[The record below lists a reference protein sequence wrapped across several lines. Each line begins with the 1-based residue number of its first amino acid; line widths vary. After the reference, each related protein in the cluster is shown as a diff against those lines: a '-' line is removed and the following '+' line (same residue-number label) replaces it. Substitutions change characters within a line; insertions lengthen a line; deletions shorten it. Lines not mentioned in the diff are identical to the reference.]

1 MVHAETL
8 QTLHPAAGATAAVV
22 EFVGELRHAA
32 LPHEVRHYARRHL
45 LDTVGVMIAGAGGEV
60 ATRAE
65 AVLAA
70 VRPAGRIP
78 VPGRARRADL
88 IDAAFLGGTAAH
100 GIELDDGFRQGSV
113 HPGCVVVPAV
123 LALGY
128 DRHADGRALMEA
140 IVAGYEA
147 VIAIG
152 RACHPDLRQRGFHP
166 TAAVG
171 VFGSVAAAGKMRGL
185 SADALANALGLAAS
199 SAAGLFA
206 FVNGGGDIK
215 RLHAGHAAREGLQ
228 AALLAEQ
235 GVEGPPDVI
244 EARDGFMQAFAFGRA
259 DKARAALASEASG
272 QRGHSKSARAGHSP
286 EPGSSAR
293 VALASEASGQRGH
306 SKSARA
312 GHSPEPGS
320 SARAALASEAS
331 GQRGHSKSA
340 RAIALPPAAPF
351 GITDCY
357 IKPYPCCRHIQPAVE
372 ALIGLINDEAI
383 SSDEVERIEVATYRI
398 AAEHAET
405 GWDDFASAQ
414 LSFPYLMGLALK
426 FRAVKFEHFSE
437 QTRRDPAFAAIAR
450 KLSVTAPPDVD
461 RLYPQLRP
469 ARVTV
474 TTARGSF
481 TRQADEALGSRIVP
495 LDDAGLTAKFFDL
508 VGPVLGAAGA
518 KELGERLWSLDE
530 ISDVAPLV
538 EAMAKPA

>member
-1 MVHAETL
+1 MSHAEAL
-8 QTLHPAAGATAAVV
+8 YTLHPAAGATQAIVA
-22 EFVGELRHAA
+22 FVSGLRHAA
-32 LPHEVRHYARRHL
+32 LTDEVRHYARRHL

-65 AVLAA
+65 ALLAA
-70 VRPAGRIP
+70 VRPAGRVP

-88 IDAAFLGGTAAH
+88 LDAAFLGGTAAH

-113 HPGCVVVPAV
+113 HPGCVVMPAV

-128 DRHADGRALMEA
+128 ERRISGAALIEA

-147 VIAIG
+147 EIAIG

-166 TAAVG
+166 AAAVG
-171 VFGSVAAAGKMRGL
+171 VFGAVMAAGKLRGL
-185 SADALANALGLAAS
+185 SSVKLAHALGIAAS

-215 RLHAGHAAREGLQ
+215 RLHAGHASREGLQ

-259 DKARAALASEASG
+259 GKARG
-272 QRGHSKSARAGHSP
+272 
-286 EPGSSAR
+286 
-293 VALASEASGQRGH
+293 
-306 SKSARA
+306 
-312 GHSPEPGS
+312 
-320 SARAALASEAS
+320 
-331 GQRGHSKSA
+331 
-340 RAIALPPAAPF
+340 IMLPPDAPF

-372 ALIGLINDEAI
+372 ALIGLLADEKIA
-383 SSDEVERIEVATYRI
+383 SEEVERIEVATYRI

-414 LSFPYLMGLALK
+414 LSFPYLMGLALR
-426 FRAVKFEHFSE
+426 FRGVKFEHFSE
-437 QTRRDPAFAAIAR
+437 AMRRDPSFAAIAR
-450 KLSVTAPPDVD
+450 KLTVTAPPEID

-474 TTARGSF
+474 TTARGTV

-495 LDDAGLTAKFFDL
+495 LDDAGLMTKFSDL
-508 VGPVLGAAGA
+508 VGPVLGAPRA
-518 KELGERLWSLDE
+518 KELLDRLWSVE
-530 ISDVAPLV
+530 AIADVAPLV
-538 EAMAKPA
+538 ESMTKA

>member
-1 MVHAETL
+1 MSHAEAL
-8 QTLHPAAGATAAVV
+8 PTLHPATGASDAIVD
-22 EFVGELRHAA
+22 FVSGLRYAA
-32 LPHEVRHYARRHL
+32 LSDEVRHYARRHL

-70 VRPAGRIP
+70 VRPAGGVP

-88 IDAAFLGGTAAH
+88 IDATFLGGTAAH

-123 LALGY
+123 LALGHE
-128 DRHADGRALMEA
+128 RHADGKALMEA
-140 IVAGYEA
+140 MIAGYEA
-147 VIAIG
+147 EIAIG

-166 TAAVG
+166 AAAVG
-171 VFGSVAAAGKMRGL
+171 VFGAVMAAGKLRGL
-185 SADALANALGLAAS
+185 PRAQLANALGIAAS

-206 FVNGGGDIK
+206 FVNGGADIK
-215 RLHAGHAAREGLQ
+215 RLHAGHAAREGLL

-259 DKARAALASEASG
+259 GKARG
-272 QRGHSKSARAGHSP
+272 I
-286 EPGSSAR
+286 
-293 VALASEASGQRGH
+293 V
-306 SKSARA
+306 
-312 GHSPEPGS
+312 
-320 SARAALASEAS
+320 
-331 GQRGHSKSA
+331 
-340 RAIALPPAAPF
+340 LPPAVPF

-372 ALIGLINDEAI
+372 ALTGLLADENIA
-383 SSDEVERIEVATYRI
+383 SDDVQRIEVATYRI

-414 LSFPYLMGLALK
+414 LSFPYLIGLALK
-426 FRAVKFEHFSE
+426 FRAIKFEHFSAE
-437 QTRRDPAFAAIAR
+437 MRRDPAFAAIAR
-450 KLSVTAPPDVD
+450 KLTVTAPPEID

-495 LDDAGLTAKFFDL
+495 LDDAGLQAKFLDL
-508 VGPVLGAAGA
+508 VGPVLGAARA
-518 KELGERLWSLDE
+518 KELMERLWSVDA
-530 ISDVAPLV
+530 IADVAPLV

>member
-1 MVHAETL
+1 MSHAEAL
-8 QTLHPAAGATAAVV
+8 HPLHPATGATDLLVG
-22 EFVGELRHAA
+22 FVSKLGYDAFDD
-32 LPHEVRHYARRHL
+32 EVRHYARRHL

-65 AVLAA
+65 AVLGAA
-70 VRPAGRIP
+70 RPPGRIP

-128 DRHADGRALMEA
+128 DRHANGRALMEA

-171 VFGSVAAAGKMRGL
+171 VFGSVAPAGKMRGL
-185 SADALANALGLAAS
+185 SAHALANALGLAAS

-235 GVEGPPDVI
+235 GVEGPPGVI
-244 EARDGFMQAFAFGRA
+244 EERDGFMQAFARA
-259 DKARAALASEASG
+259 EK
-272 QRGHSKSARAGHSP
+272 
-286 EPGSSAR
+286 
-293 VALASEASGQRGH
+293 
-306 SKSARA
+306 
-312 GHSPEPGS
+312 
-320 SARAALASEAS
+320 
-331 GQRGHSKSA
+331 A
-340 RAIALPPAAPF
+340 RAIALPPAVPF

-372 ALIGLINDEAI
+372 ALIGLLNDEAI
-383 SSDEVERIEVATYRI
+383 AGEEVQRIDVATYRI

-450 KLSVTAPPDVD
+450 KLSVTAPADVD

-474 TTARGSF
+474 TTARGNF

-508 VGPVLGAAGA
+508 VGPVLGAARA
-518 KELGERLWSLDE
+518 KELGERLWSLDA

-538 EAMAKPA
+538 ESMAKPA

>member
-8 QTLHPAAGATAAVV
+8 QTLHPAAGATAAIV
-22 EFVGELRHAA
+22 EFVGELRHVA
-32 LPHEVRHYARRHL
+32 LPDEVRHYARRHL
-45 LDTVGVMIAGAGGEV
+45 LDTVGVMIAGAGGDV

-70 VRPAGRIP
+70 ARPAGRIP

-113 HPGCVVVPAV
+113 HPGCVVVPAA

-128 DRHADGRALMEA
+128 DRRADGRALMEA
-140 IVAGYEA
+140 IVAGYET

-171 VFGSVAAAGKMRGL
+171 VFGSAAAAGKLRGL
-185 SADALANALGLAAS
+185 SPDALANAFGLAAS

-215 RLHAGHAAREGLQ
+215 RLHAGHATREGLQ

-235 GVEGPPDVI
+235 GVEGPPGVI
-244 EARDGFMQAFAFGRA
+244 EARDGFMQAFARA
-259 DKARAALASEASG
+259 EKVRA
-272 QRGHSKSARAGHSP
+272 
-286 EPGSSAR
+286 
-293 VALASEASGQRGH
+293 VV
-306 SKSARA
+306 
-312 GHSPEPGS
+312 
-320 SARAALASEAS
+320 
-331 GQRGHSKSA
+331 
-340 RAIALPPAAPF
+340 LPPAMPF

-372 ALIGLINDEAI
+372 ALIGLTNDENI
-383 SSDEVERIEVATYRI
+383 LSDEVQRIEVATYRI

-414 LSFPYLMGLALK
+414 LSFPYLIGLALK

-437 QTRRDPAFAAIAR
+437 QTRSDPAFAAIAR

-495 LDDAGLTAKFFDL
+495 LDDAGLKAKFLDL
-508 VGPVLGAAGA
+508 VGPVLSAARA

-538 EAMAKPA
+538 ESMAKPA

>member
-8 QTLHPAAGATAAVV
+8 QTLHPAARATAAIV
-22 EFVGELRHAA
+22 EFVGELRYAA
-32 LPHEVRHYARRHL
+32 LPDEVRHYARRHL
-45 LDTVGVMIAGAGGEV
+45 LDTVGVMIAGAGGDV

-70 VRPAGRIP
+70 ARPAGRIP
-78 VPGRARRADL
+78 VPGRARRADV

-113 HPGCVVVPAV
+113 HPGCVVVPAA

-128 DRHADGRALMEA
+128 DRRADGRALMEA
-140 IVAGYEA
+140 IVAGYET

-171 VFGSVAAAGKMRGL
+171 VFGSAAAAGKLRGL
-185 SADALANALGLAAS
+185 SPDALANAFGLAAS

-235 GVEGPPDVI
+235 GVEGPPGVI
-244 EARDGFMQAFAFGRA
+244 EARDGFMQAFARA
-259 DKARAALASEASG
+259 EK
-272 QRGHSKSARAGHSP
+272 
-286 EPGSSAR
+286 
-293 VALASEASGQRGH
+293 V
-306 SKSARA
+306 
-312 GHSPEPGS
+312 
-320 SARAALASEAS
+320 
-331 GQRGHSKSA
+331 
-340 RAIALPPAAPF
+340 RAIALPPAVPF

-372 ALIGLINDEAI
+372 ALIGLTNDENI
-383 SSDEVERIEVATYRI
+383 LSDEVQRIEVATYRI

-437 QTRRDPAFAAIAR
+437 QTRRDPAFSAIAR
-450 KLSVTAPPDVD
+450 KLNVTAPPDVD

-495 LDDAGLTAKFFDL
+495 LDDAGLKAKFLDL
-508 VGPVLGAAGA
+508 VGPVRGAARA

-530 ISDVAPLV
+530 VNDVAPLV
-538 EAMAKPA
+538 ESMATPA

>member
-1 MVHAETL
+1 MAHAEAL
-8 QTLHPAAGATAAVV
+8 QTLDPVGSTTAALV
-22 EFVGELRHAA
+22 EFVSELRYAA
-32 LPHEVRHYARRHL
+32 IPDEARHYARRHL
-45 LDTVGVMIAGAGGEV
+45 LDTVGVMIAGAAGDV
-60 ATRAE
+60 ASRAE
-65 AVLAA
+65 AVLAT

-113 HPGCVVVPAV
+113 HPGCVVIPAA
-123 LALGY
+123 LALGCA
-128 DRHADGRALMEA
+128 RRSDGQALMQA
-140 IVAGYEA
+140 IVAGYET

-171 VFGSVAAAGKMRGL
+171 VFGSAAAAGKLGAL
-185 SADALANALGLAAS
+185 SPDRLANAFGLAAS
-199 SAAGLFA
+199 SAGGLFA

-228 AALLAEQ
+228 AALLADQ
-235 GVEGPPDVI
+235 GVEGPPGVL
-244 EARDGFMQAFAFGRA
+244 EARDGFMQAFSRA
-259 DKARAALASEASG
+259 EKAR
-272 QRGHSKSARAGHSP
+272 
-286 EPGSSAR
+286 
-293 VALASEASGQRGH
+293 V
-306 SKSARA
+306 
-312 GHSPEPGS
+312 
-320 SARAALASEAS
+320 
-331 GQRGHSKSA
+331 
-340 RAIALPPAAPF
+340 ITLPPPF

-372 ALIGLINDEAI
+372 ALIGLLADKNIA
-383 SSDEVERIEVATYRI
+383 SDEVERIEVATYRI

-414 LSFPYLMGLALK
+414 LSFPYLIGLALK
-426 FRAVKFEHFSE
+426 FRAIKLEHFADE
-437 QTRRDPAFAAIAR
+437 VRRDPGFAAIAR
-450 KLSVTAPPDVD
+450 KLTVTAPPDVD

-495 LDDAGLTAKFFDL
+495 LDDAALEAKFLDL
-508 VGPVLGAAGA
+508 VGPVLGTARA
-518 KELGERLWSLDE
+518 KALAEQLWSVDA

-538 EAMAKPA
+538 ESMAKPA